1 MKTRNRHTATTA
13 CDLPVQLQDQLLG
26 QLIAQHE
33 VLDED
38 FTVWYPYPSSFAWLV
53 AAQRVSKHW
62 QEFLQQHPSF
72 LRRSRLQALVRIGLL
87 HDYAYL
93 IRTDTKSRQSRRKKL
108 PKQFEL
114 VFAEQQTVT
123 CTTGRPGPSMR
134 PDLPQDCLVITAA
147 AQSLSPAL
155 LLAMLLE
162 QAYLDQ
168 QRQAAYVLHIICH
181 PEADYSTQKLP
192 VKQARHLKQLLAA
205 ADLGSTQC
213 FGDEDDSSS
222 SSSSSA
228 ADQVQATLLA
238 AQQQAKAAAQQQQ
251 QAQRA
256 GQRPACLA
264 ATTSSTAAAAAGGF
278 AAVPDLAA
286 LLQTVMEVRPD
297 GVYFIPTSEQFRM
310 AQKHTSAAAAE
321 AP

>member
-1 MKTRNRHTATTA
+1 MKTRKGHTVIAA
-13 CDLPVQLQDQLLG
+13 GDLPVQVQDHLLG
-26 QLIAQHE
+26 QIIAQHE

-38 FTVWYPYPSSFAWLV
+38 LTAWYPYPSSFAWLV

-114 VFAEQQTVT
+114 VFEGQQMVT

-147 AQSLSPAL
+147 AHDLSPAL

-168 QRQAAYVLHIICH
+168 QRQAAYVLHITCH
-181 PEADYSTQKLP
+181 PEADYSSQRLP
-192 VKQARHLKQLLAA
+192 VKQARQLKQLLAA
-205 ADLGSTQC
+205 ADLASTQC
-213 FGDEDDSSS
+213 FNNENSGSNSSS
-222 SSSSSA
+222 SSSSS

-238 AQQQAKAAAQQQQ
+238 AQQQARAATQKQQQQ
-251 QAQRA
+251 RS
-256 GQRPACLA
+256 ACLTP
-264 ATTSSTAAAAAGGF
+264 TTTAAGAAAGGHT
-278 AAVPDLAA
+278 AAVPDTAA

-310 AQKHTSAAAAE
+310 AQKHKAASAATAE
-321 AP
+321 GP